1 MSLEQQMKELTKVN
15 FKLTD
20 SVTILTKDN
29 YRLTAYNLELEAKR
43 KISDER
49 TADIEKRIGLLADEN
64 VSQTMVIS
72 EKIGYF

>member
-64 VSQTMVIS
+64 LS
-72 EKIGYF
+72 

>member
-1 MSLEQQMKELTKVN
+1 VSLEQQMKELTKVN

-64 VSQTMVIS
+64 LS
-72 EKIGYF
+72 